1 MKNNNHTAQANRSI
15 LTIGFLILVFTAV
28 GWHLSPA
35 IIEYF
40 LSLSAFTIITTAP
53 FEMIQTRLTISIVFA
68 VAAVLPVAYIAAYQF
83 ISPALYKKES
93 KIVNW
98 STIPFL
104 FMFVGGLL
112 FAIKVFL
119 PVVLVYMNLF
129 YVSNVVNSVTLSN
142 YISFIISSMLL
153 FGVVFCVPVILC
165 ILSYIGVINYTI
177 MKLYRRH
184 VYVAILLA
192 GAIITPPDAFTQ
204 LLVSAPLIVLYEISI
219 AISYVMSLKS
229 INTNK
234 DKVSQNE

>member
-1 MKNNNHTAQANRSI
+1 MKNGNNHTKQASHSL
-15 LTIGFLILVFTAV
+15 LTIGILIIIFTAV
-28 GWHLSPA
+28 GWYISPV

-40 LSLSAFTIITTAP
+40 LSLSVFTIITTAP
-53 FEMIQTRLTISIVFA
+53 FEMIQTRFTISIVFA
-68 VAAVLPVAYIAAYQF
+68 VAAVLPIAYITTYKF

-93 KIVNW
+93 KIVKW

-129 YVSNVVNSVTLSN
+129 YVGDVMNSVTLSN

-153 FGVVFCVPVILC
+153 FGVVFCVPVVLC

-184 VYVAILLA
+184 VYVGILFA

-204 LLVSAPLIVLYEISI
+204 LLVSAPLIVLYEMSI
-219 AISYVMSLKS
+219 VVSYVISLKS

-234 DKVSQNE
+234 VSQNG